1 MVLSLPA
8 AARPTFNDENMFLAT
23 TRYLRRES
31 GVSEGVTEV
40 AWVVQGGLSAYQD
53 IPCRRLPLA
62 VNVIPNKLQSLE
74 DVREGSTNHTITRRT
89 SPSAMME
96 PKKATRQHHNDEG
109 F

>member
-8 AARPTFNDENMFLAT
+8 AARPTFNDKNMFLAT

-40 AWVVQGGLSAYQD
+40 AWVVQGGLYQD

-62 VNVIPNKLQSLE
+62 VNVIPNKLRSLE
-74 DVREGSTNHTITRRT
+74 DVRGQH
-89 SPSAMME
+89 E
-96 PKKATRQHHNDEG
+96 PYHNKEI
-109 F
+109 FA